1 MQMPN
6 SVCSCDPQLGRTQL
20 YCSGQ
25 SNPLMQ
31 PLIGSS
37 TQIFPRHAI
46 FWQWRVIPSDPVEQ
60 SASASQCWYLF
71 SRDKRFSY
79 GKSTWGYATTKD
91 SFDIQFVIHDSNAT
105 PIDITEWHFVYLR
118 PCRFSWHLLPQHK
131 LSNLHHELPYNIFR
145 PGNQCYF
152 DRSLLTIEQFL
163 IIITILSVM
172 KY

>member
-91 SFDIQFVIHDSNAT
+91 SFDIQFVIHDS
-105 PIDITEWHFVYLR
+105 
-118 PCRFSWHLLPQHK
+118 
-131 LSNLHHELPYNIFR
+131 
-145 PGNQCYF
+145 
-152 DRSLLTIEQFL
+152 
-163 IIITILSVM
+163 IITQLRSILPNDISYTCVLVDSHDIFCLNTNSQICIMNYHTIFSVLAISVISTGR
-172 KY
+172 Y